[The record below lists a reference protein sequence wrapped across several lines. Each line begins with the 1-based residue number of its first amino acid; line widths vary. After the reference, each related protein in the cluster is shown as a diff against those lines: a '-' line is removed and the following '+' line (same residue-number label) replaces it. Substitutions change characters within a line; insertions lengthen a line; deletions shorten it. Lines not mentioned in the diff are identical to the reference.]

1 MNSAHPRIEPGPGQE
16 SVWDYPRPPRV
27 EISDE
32 LVIVRFA
39 GVVIAETR
47 RSHRVLETSHAPSY
61 YIPRE
66 DVDTQVLR
74 LRSEHTFCEFKGV
87 ASYADLVIGEEVS
100 EQACWWYADP
110 SPGYEAIRDAIS
122 FYPDRTEACVV
133 NGETVIGVPGGFYGD
148 WITSRVVGPF
158 KGGVGTAGW

>member
-1 MNSAHPRIEPGPGQE
+1 MSGSPQRIEPGPGQE

-27 EISDE
+27 ESSDE
-32 LVIVRFA
+32 HVIVRFA
-39 GVVIAETR
+39 GVVIADTR
-47 RSHRVLETSHAPSY
+47 RSFRVLETSHAPSY

-66 DVDTQVLR
+66 DVDTQLLR
-74 LRSEHTFCEFKGV
+74 LRSEQSYCEFKGV
-87 ASYADLVIGEEVS
+87 ASYADLVVGNEVS
-100 EQACWWYADP
+100 EQACWWYP
-110 SPGYEAIRDAIS
+110 NPTTGFEVIRDAIS
-122 FYPDRTEACVV
+122 FYPDRTQACEI

>member
-1 MNSAHPRIEPGPGQE
+1 MSSAQPRIEPGPGQE

-27 EISDE
+27 DISDE

-47 RSHRVLETSHAPSY
+47 RSYRVLETSHAPSY
-61 YIPRE
+61 YIPRD
-66 DVDTQVLR
+66 DVDANVLR
-74 LRSEHTFCEFKGV
+74 FRDNHTFCEFKGV

-100 EQACWWYADP
+100 ESACWWYPEP
-110 SPGYEAIRDAIS
+110 SPGFEAIRDAIS
-122 FYPDRTEACVV
+122 FYPDRTETCTV
-133 NGETVIGVPGGFYGD
+133 NGETVTVVPGGFYGD